1 MNVPSRARFLAAA
14 AGLGAVSASPA
25 LAQSETHI
33 SVIAVP
39 IDISAAPFFAL
50 DEGIFKKHG
59 LDAEVSQLGNGA
71 QVLAAVVAGKVDF
84 GAGGTASVALAHERG
99 LPVVMVAPSG
109 AYSSAI
115 RSHGLVVPAD
125 SPIRS
130 PKDLNGKTIATAGL
144 KTIGDVAL
152 HAWFA
157 KNGVDAAGVKL
168 IEMPYGTMLAS
179 LSGAKVD
186 AADLEVPYLDMALAQ
201 GARFVANV
209 FDAIAPEW
217 IEGAF
222 FCTLDYAKAHPDVVR
237 RFGDAIAEA
246 GVWAKNNPAEAWNI
260 LDKYTKTTT
269 PPGRPH
275 VVFPERLRA
284 ADIQRRSTPW
294 RSTACCRRRSRRKSC
309 LPPGTGD

>member
-1 MNVPSRARFLAAA
+1 MNVPSRARFLATGVALGTMRASAA
-14 AGLGAVSASPA
+14 S
-25 LAQSETHI
+25 AQSLTHI

-39 IDISAAPFFAL
+39 IDISAAPFYAL

-71 QVLAAVVAGKVDF
+71 QVLAALVAGKVDF

-99 LPVVMVAPSG
+99 LPIVMVAPSG

-125 SPIRS
+125 SPIRN

-144 KTIGDVAL
+144 KTLGDVAL

-157 KNGVDAAGVKL
+157 KTGVDAASVKL

-179 LSGAKVD
+179 LSGGRVD
-186 AADLEVPYLDMALAQ
+186 AADLEVPYLDLALSQ
-201 GARFVANV
+201 GARFMANV

-222 FCTLDYAKAHPDVVR
+222 FCTLDYAKAHPDVVK

-246 GVWAKNNPAEAWNI
+246 GVWAKNNPAEAWKV

-284 ADIQRRSTPW
+284 ADIQP
-294 RSTACCRRRSRRKSC
+294 AIDAMAKYG
-309 LPPGTGD
+309 LLQKAFPAKELFAPGVGD